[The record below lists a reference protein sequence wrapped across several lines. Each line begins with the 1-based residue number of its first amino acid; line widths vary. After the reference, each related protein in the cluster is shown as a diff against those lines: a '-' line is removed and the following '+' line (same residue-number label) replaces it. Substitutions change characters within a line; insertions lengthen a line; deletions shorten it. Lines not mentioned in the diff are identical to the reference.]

1 MKKIFT
7 TMIMTL
13 FLVTTISGT
22 GIAAKSIKC
31 TVSTVEDSIV
41 TLDCGDKAEK
51 LDVGAAVKVK
61 TAKKKAIE
69 GC

>member
-1 MKKIFT
+1 MRKIFT

-13 FLVTTISGT
+13 FLAGGLSGT
-22 GIAAKSIKC
+22 AIAAKSLEC
-31 TVSTVEDSIV
+31 TVTSVKDNIV
-41 TLDCGDKAEK
+41 TLDCGDKADK
-51 LDVGAAVKVK
+51 INVGKTVKVK